1 MKYKAL
7 IWDCDGVL
15 IDSEA
20 LACQASCDLYEE
32 IGCNVTLEEYLSL
45 FLGMNRKQVL
55 RILKEKFDLNEELI
69 DAGFWERKDARRR
82 KVFESDLQPIDGIE
96 HVLKT
101 IDLPMAIASGSNYK
115 RLIHSLDVT
124 NLTSLFS
131 GHVYSSE
138 MVENGKPAPDVF
150 LHAAKKLNVAPSDCL
165 VIEDGIHGINAAK
178 AAGMDVV
185 AYLGGSH
192 MTEGLKQSVLAI
204 GLEHIL
210 YDIRDLLSVVG
221 IETLKPCKI

>member
-32 IGCNVTLEEYLSL
+32 IGCNITLEEYLSL

-55 RILKEKFDLNEELI
+55 RILKEKFGLNEDLI
-69 DAGFWERKDARRR
+69 DSDFWERKDARRR

-96 HVLKT
+96 HILKT
-101 IDLPMAIASGSNYK
+101 IDLPMAVASGSNYK

-124 NLTSLFS
+124 NLTSLFG
-131 GHVYSSE
+131 GHIYSSE

-150 LHAAKKLNVAPSDCL
+150 LHAAEKLNVDPSDCL

-192 MTEGLKQSVLAI
+192 MTEGLKQSILD
-204 GLEHIL
+204 LELDHLL
-210 YDIRDLLSVVG
+210 YDIKDLLP
-221 IETLKPCKI
+221 ILNLELKEAC

>member
-1 MKYKAL
+1 MKYKAV

-20 LACQASCDLYEE
+20 LACQASCDLYKE
-32 IGCNVTLEEYLSL
+32 IGCNVTLKEYLSL

-55 RILKEKFDLNEELI
+55 GILKEKFGLNEDLI
-69 DAGFWERKDARRR
+69 EADFWKRKDARRR

-101 IDLPMAIASGSNYK
+101 IDLPMAVASGSNYK

-124 NLTSLFS
+124 SLTSLFS
-131 GHVYSSE
+131 GHIYSSE

-150 LHAAKKLNVAPSDCL
+150 LHAAKKLGVDPRDCL
-165 VIEDGIHGINAAK
+165 VVEDGIHGINAAI

-192 MTEGLKQSVLAI
+192 MTEGLKQSVFDV
-204 GLEHIL
+204 GLDNII
-210 YDIRDLLSVVG
+210 YDIRDLLQ
-221 IETLKPCKI
+221 ILKVELKEAC